1 MAAKITTG
9 AVSRPHTSDMAAAE
23 ASGLPLEHAP
33 VHVNADVDP
42 AIAAYLS
49 DAGLRF
55 VPVPALES
63 DGTSPCVIVWGD
75 PARPLTAALEQGQPP
90 APALD
95 AWTARGRALLDIHAR
110 GGCVLIDQ
118 DALSKGRAGWERL
131 RALPA
136 FRDLPAGPGADA
148 RPGQTMRQVLVQ
160 MALMQS
166 PDAMQTLERLQAASG
181 AIPGAHST
189 LDLAG
194 HGLGAL
200 HALEAE
206 MDALRTQSAQA
217 EAAHRKSMAEAEQ
230 LLAQAL
236 RDLREEAAMRQAL
249 EMRPLAWLALQS
261 RRALAA
267 ISWRI
272 AHAVPRIMGRLGG
285 QKRPIPMGKTDTDPH
300 DDRR

>member
-9 AVSRPHTSDMAAAE
+9 AASRPHASDMAAGVA
-23 ASGLPLEHAP
+23 PEHAP
-33 VHVNADVDP
+33 VHVSEDVDP

-49 DAGLRF
+49 DAGLRL
-55 VPVPALES
+55 VPVPTLES
-63 DGTSPCVIVWGD
+63 DGTSPFMIVWGD
-75 PARPLTAALEQGQPP
+75 PSRALTAAFEQGQPP

-95 AWTARGRALLDIHAR
+95 AWNARGRALLDIHAR

-118 DALSKGRAGWERL
+118 DALSKGGAGWERL

-136 FRDLPAGPGADA
+136 FGDLPAGPGADLP
-148 RPGQTMRQVLVQ
+148 PGRALRQVLAQ

-181 AIPGAHST
+181 GVPSP
-189 LDLAG
+189 LDLAK

-200 HALEAE
+200 NAIEVE

-217 EAAHRKSMAEAEQ
+217 EAAYRKSMTEAEQ

-236 RDLREEAAMRQAL
+236 RDLREEAAMRHAL
-249 EMRPLAWLALQS
+249 EMPRRAWLAARLGDT
-261 RRALAA
+261 LAS
-267 ISWRI
+267 IRWRI
-272 AHAVPRIMGRLGG
+272 AQARRRLAG
-285 QKRPIPMGKTDTDPH
+285 QKRPIPMGKTGPLDKTETDPH

>member
-9 AVSRPHTSDMAAAE
+9 AASRPH
-23 ASGLPLEHAP
+23 ASGIVAGDTSGQPPEHAP
-33 VHVNADVDP
+33 VHVSEDVDP

-49 DAGLRF
+49 DAGVRL
-55 VPVPALES
+55 VPVPPEGRA
-63 DGTSPCVIVWGD
+63 PCAIIWGD
-75 PARPLTAALEQGQPP
+75 PARALAAAIEQGQPP
-90 APALD
+90 AQALD
-95 AWTARGRALLDIHAR
+95 AWSARGRALLDIHTR
-110 GGCVLIDQ
+110 GGCELIDQ
-118 DALSKGRAGWERL
+118 DTLAQGGAGWDRL
-131 RALPA
+131 RAMPA
-136 FRDLPAGPGADA
+136 FRDLPAGPRGAA
-148 RPGQTMRQVLVQ
+148 PPAQAIRHMLVQ
-160 MALMQS
+160 MALLQA
-166 PDAMQTLERLQAASG
+166 PDAMQSLERLQAASG
-181 AIPGAHST
+181 ALTGARSA

-200 HALEAE
+200 HAIEAE
-206 MDALRTQSAQA
+206 MDALRTQIAQA

-272 AHAVPRIMGRLGG
+272 VHAVRRIMGRLGG
-285 QKRPIPMGKTDTDPH
+285 QKPPIPMGKADTDTH